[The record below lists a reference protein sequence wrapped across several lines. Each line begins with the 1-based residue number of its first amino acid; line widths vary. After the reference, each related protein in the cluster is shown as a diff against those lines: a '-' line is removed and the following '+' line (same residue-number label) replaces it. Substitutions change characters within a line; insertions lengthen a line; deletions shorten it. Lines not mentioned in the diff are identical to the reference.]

1 MSPDELKYTKEHEW
15 LRVDGEHATVGITDH
30 AQDELGDVVFVELP
44 AIGDKIDMDEPFGN
58 VESVKAVS
66 ELFMPLTGV
75 VLKVNAALDEVPE
88 LVNDDP
94 YGKGWM
100 VRIQIEDPS
109 EMDALLSSEE
119 YDDYISNGEPD

>member
-1 MSPDELKYTKEHEW
+1 MSPDELQYTKEHEW
-15 LRVDGEHATVGITDH
+15 VRVDGENATIGITDH

-44 AIGDKIDMDEPFGN
+44 AIGDKIDLDEPFGN

-75 VLKVNAALDEVPE
+75 VLKVNTALEEVPE

-100 VRIQIEDPS
+100 VRIRIEDPS

>member
-100 VRIQIEDPS
+100 VRIQIDDPS

-119 YDDYISNGEPD
+119 YDDYISNGESD

>member
-75 VLKVNAALDEVPE
+75 VLKVNTALEEVPE

-100 VRIQIEDPS
+100 VRIRDRGPVRNGCA
-109 EMDALLSSEE
+109 ALLRRVRRLHLQR
-119 YDDYISNGEPD
+119 

>member
-75 VLKVNAALDEVPE
+75 VLKVNTALEEVPE

-94 YGKGWM
+94 YGNGWM
-100 VRIQIEDPS
+100 VRIRIDDPS
-109 EMDALLSSEE
+109 EMDTLLSSEE
-119 YDDYISNGEPD
+119 YDDYISNGESD

>member
-15 LRVDGEHATVGITDH
+15 VRVDGENATIGITDH

-75 VLKVNAALDEVPE
+75 VLKVNTALEEVPE

-100 VRIQIEDPS
+100 VRIRIEDPS

-119 YDDYISNGEPD
+119 YDDYMSNGELD

>member
-1 MSPDELKYTKEHEW
+1 MSPDELQYTKEHEW
-15 LRVDGEHATVGITDH
+15 VRVDGENATVGITDH

-44 AIGDKIDMDEPFGN
+44 AIGDKIDIDEPFGN
-58 VESVKAVS
+58 VESVKSVS

-75 VLKVNAALDEVPE
+75 VLKVNTSLEEVPE

-94 YGKGWM
+94 YGQGWM
-100 VRIQIEDPS
+100 VRIRIEDPS

>member
-1 MSPDELKYTKEHEW
+1 MSPDELQYTKEHEW
-15 LRVDGEHATVGITDH
+15 IRVDGENATVGITDH

-44 AIGDKIDMDEPFGN
+44 AIGDKIDIDEPFGN
-58 VESVKAVS
+58 VESVKSVS

-75 VLKVNAALDEVPE
+75 VLKVNTALEEVPE

-100 VRIQIEDPS
+100 VRIRIEDPS

>member
-15 LRVDGEHATVGITDH
+15 VRVDGENATVGITDH

-44 AIGDKIDMDEPFGN
+44 AIGDKIGMDEPFGN

-75 VLKVNAALDEVPE
+75 VLKVNTALEEVPE
-88 LVNDDP
+88 PVNDDP

-100 VRIQIEDPS
+100 VRIRIEAPS

-119 YDDYISNGEPD
+119 YDDYISNGDPD

>member
-15 LRVDGEHATVGITDH
+15 VRVDGENATIGITDH

-44 AIGDKIDMDEPFGN
+44 AIGDKIDLDEPFGN

-75 VLKVNAALDEVPE
+75 VLKVNTALEEVPE

-100 VRIQIEDPS
+100 VRIRIEDPS

>member
-15 LRVDGEHATVGITDH
+15 VRVDGENATVGITDH

-75 VLKVNAALDEVPE
+75 VLKVNTALEEVPE

-100 VRIQIEDPS
+100 VRIRIEDPS

-119 YDDYISNGEPD
+119 YDDYMSNGELD